1 MVKVEPHRAVL
12 EADYFIKLIEMAEQ
26 RRDEEIERIEQGL
39 DSEDEGF
46 KANDQENEYEKL
58 QQASNEE
65 YLMKTILPVLY

>member
-1 MVKVEPHRAVL
+1 
-12 EADYFIKLIEMAEQ
+12 MAEQ

>member
-1 MVKVEPHRAVL
+1 MPYRKFINKYVVKVEPHRAVL

-46 KANDQENEYEKL
+46 KANDQGNRA
-58 QQASNEE
+58 QG
-65 YLMKTILPVLY
+65 